1 MNDQTIEE
9 IAREIAEA
17 FTGAATGRVFQP
29 GRASLVVDF
38 HTRTDAYLFVSVEAA
53 QPRIYIIRRATRE
66 LEKTTIPPAS
76 FALLWRKHLAGAVL
90 RRVTKDA
97 DDRIIRFFF
106 EAQSEAGEAQERTVI
121 AQLTGRSA
129 NLFLL
134 DERERIIDALRP
146 LRETDQQIGDE
157 YDAPAASASTHR
169 SQPEPFERG
178 DFHSLSEAADDY
190 YSRLEVDKKFDQ
202 HAAAFV
208 ARLRQETGKRRKL
221 KRNLKA
227 DLAQHGDAEMH
238 KRIGDLLLANV
249 ATAERN
255 GSLVRVK
262 DYYSEGE
269 PIIEVEVDEN
279 RTLQEEAAR
288 RFNFYTKA
296 KRAAREIA
304 TRLEVL
310 QEEIA
315 ELDKRDAELA
325 RIIEERDAQA
335 LERWSD
341 GDKKKGRETQKDKR
355 ERPKSEERIP
365 GARRYR
371 SSDGY
376 EILVGRAAKDN
387 DHLTFRV
394 ARPHDLWFHAADY
407 PGSHVIVRSN
417 SSGVGGVNAKR
428 GEIPHR
434 TVVEAAQLAA
444 SYSRAKHDAKVSV
457 HYTHRKF
464 LSKPKGAAPGLV
476 RMSNFRTLLVEPRE
490 SIERIL

>member
-17 FTGAATGRVFQP
+17 FTSAAAGRVFQP
-29 GRASLVVDF
+29 GRASLAVDF
-38 HTRTDAYLFVSVEAA
+38 HTRTDAYLFISVEPA
-53 QPRIYIIRRATRE
+53 QPRIYIIRRTTRE
-66 LEKTTIPPAS
+66 LEKNSLPPAS

-90 RRVTKDA
+90 RRVTKDK
-97 DDRIIRFFF
+97 DDRILRFFF
-106 EAQSEAGEAQERTVI
+106 EAQSEAGESQECIVI

-157 YDAPAASASTHR
+157 YNAPAVLTSTHR
-169 SQPEPFERG
+169 SQPSPFERG
-178 DFHSLSEAADDY
+178 NFPSLSEVADDY
-190 YSRLEVDKKFDQ
+190 YRQLEVDKTFDSR
-202 HAAAFV
+202 AAAFA

-221 KRNLKA
+221 ERNLKL
-227 DLAQHGDAEMH
+227 DLAQHGDAETH
-238 KRIGDLLLANV
+238 RRIGDLLLANV

-262 DYYSEGE
+262 DYYAEGE
-269 PIIEVEVDEN
+269 PVVEVEVDEN

-288 RFNFYTKA
+288 CFNSYTKA

-304 TRLEVL
+304 ARLEVL
-310 QEEIA
+310 QVEIA
-315 ELDKRDAELA
+315 ELERRDAELA
-325 RIIEERDAQA
+325 SIIEERDAQA

-341 GDKKKGRETQKDKR
+341 GDKKKARETGQER
-355 ERPKSEERIP
+355 GERPKSEERIP

-417 SSGVGGVNAKR
+417 SSGSGGASAKR